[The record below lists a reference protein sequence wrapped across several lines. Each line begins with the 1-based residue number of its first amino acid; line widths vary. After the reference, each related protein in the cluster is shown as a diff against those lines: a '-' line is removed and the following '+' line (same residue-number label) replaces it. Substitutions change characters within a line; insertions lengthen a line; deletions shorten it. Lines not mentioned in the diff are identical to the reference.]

1 MRCARLQSNLL
12 APGPLQSVTLQVKIL
27 LRCRNSR
34 IVPHPLA
41 ARVKKPVG
49 MFDSGLFAIK
59 PPCHRRKEENPGFLY
74 CFKASWRRQ
83 ASDFIFSLG
92 YGILLRR
99 SRPIEA
105 SEGIRTGLRNLTAFH
120 CREREPDASRFLS
133 LRCSPPRNQSK
144 ASDFDRVQL
153 LHLPTTCGTMGLL
166 FSEIRPGSL
175 QSGSPSS
182 FRL

>member
-1 MRCARLQSNLL
+1 MTAEARKEIDS
-12 APGPLQSVTLQVKIL
+12 PPMTGP
-27 LRCRNSR
+27 
-34 IVPHPLA
+34 
-41 ARVKKPVG
+41 RVKKTHVSFTASRLHG
-49 MFDSGLFAIK
+49 EGK
-59 PPCHRRKEENPGFLY
+59 PR
-74 CFKASWRRQ
+74 
-83 ASDFIFSLG
+83 DFIFRMG

-120 CREREPDASRFLS
+120 CREREPDASRFMS
-133 LRCSPPRNQSK
+133 LRSSPPRNQSK

-153 LHLPTTCGTMGLL
+153 LHLRTTCGTMGLL

-175 QSGSPSS
+175 QTGSPSS